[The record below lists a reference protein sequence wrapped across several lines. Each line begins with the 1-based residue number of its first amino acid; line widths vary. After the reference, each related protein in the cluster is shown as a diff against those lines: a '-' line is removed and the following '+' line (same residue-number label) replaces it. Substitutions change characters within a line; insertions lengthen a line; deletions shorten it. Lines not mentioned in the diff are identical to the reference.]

1 MFALIQKSD
10 NTILRVSA
18 IGAELSDQKPFYWA
32 ECPENCNLDWTF
44 DGLMFTAP
52 VPQEPEPYIPSS
64 CSRRQGR
71 LALLQAGYLE
81 SVEQLIANIED
92 PVQRKAAEIEYE
104 SDLWERNNAFLQSAW
119 QALGGTQEDLDSLF
133 SLAVTL

>member
-10 NTILRVSA
+10 NEILRVSIA
-18 IGAELSDQKPFYWA
+18 GAELSDQKPFYWI
-32 ECPENCNLDWTF
+32 ECPENCDISWTF
-44 DGLMFTAP
+44 DGQVFIPPT
-52 VPQEPEPYIPSS
+52 PQEPEQYIPSS

-81 SVEQLIANIED
+81 SVEQLITNIED

>member
-1 MFALIQKSD
+1 MVYFK
-10 NTILRVSA
+10 NTN
-18 IGAELSDQKPFYWA
+18 GAVHAYNSYAAWEIYGEPTAQEL
-32 ECPENCNLDWTF
+32 TF
-44 DGLMFTAP
+44 SEVEELFNKT
-52 VPQEPEPYIPSS
+52 YNSIPRS

-81 SVEQLIANIED
+81 SVEQFITNIED